1 MNNCDFTSGFG
12 LGHGSYLGLV
22 GVVLVLL
29 LTSYVGVKI
38 FRHFSAKNGRGSDR
52 NDSLNIARMRYAKG
66 EISDEEY
73 AQIKKVLRD

>member
-1 MNNCDFTSGFG
+1 MFNCDLSSVFG

-29 LTSYVGVKI
+29 AGSYAGL
-38 FRHFSAKNGRGSDR
+38 RLLRYFSAKNGSGADR
-52 NDSLNIARMRYAKG
+52 NDSLNLARMRYAKG

-73 AQIKKVLRD
+73 ARIKEVLCE